1 MSASEATYAHDE
13 RSPSTVVD
21 IPSFIAYLKQ
31 ERDEIVIP
39 LRDGKN
45 DTGCSKDS
53 EEFQKVQT
61 ARSNRLK
68 DHLDMLK
75 TPHVNHKVLT
85 KEAAL
90 ANTLEIICTAP
101 VFKDTDCRIAAQELQ
116 QRYAR
121 EYFGAGEAVTL
132 GPSKGEPKC
141 RKYFHNGLTPGKT
154 WRKTETDP
162 ASHQAVKAGAHGLTQ
177 GGIYGHPLSG
187 AYSVTLRF
195 SKSKLNHDDGTKILY
210 GTRGGR
216 KARDPTSLPAPNR
229 ETLSLRASIRTM
241 IPVRVLRF
249 TPAGG
254 KRGQYGPAEGWRY
267 DGLYKVT
274 AVETAANKHGGLF
287 EQFTLERLPLEDNKG
302 WSLADCYRGEKSSE
316 EDARKQTKEE
326 LETDKEV
333 ADAQAERQ
341 FFNITV
347 NQAGGESGH
356 AQSAPSDVPAETTEQ
371 ESDQGSEEGYE
382 ESDSD
387 ESADDAGDH

>member
-1 MSASEATYAHDE
+1 MSASEATYAHGK
-13 RSPSTVVD
+13 RWPSTVVD
-21 IPSFIAYLKQ
+21 IPSFVAYLKQ

-45 DTGCSKDS
+45 DTGSSKDS
-53 EEFQKVQT
+53 EEFGKVQT
-61 ARSNRLK
+61 ARWNRLK

-75 TPHVNHKVLT
+75 QSHVNAELLEG
-85 KEAAL
+85 EAAL
-90 ANTLEIICTAP
+90 ANTLEIICTDP
-101 VFKDTDCRIAAQELQ
+101 VFDGTDCGEAAQKLQ
-116 QRYAR
+116 QRYAQPDL
-121 EYFGAGEAVTL
+121 GTHKTVTI
-132 GPSKGEPKC
+132 GPSKGKPNC

-162 ASHQAVKAGAHGLTQ
+162 ASHQALKAGAHGLPQ

-187 AYSVTLRF
+187 AYFVTLRF

-216 KARDPTSLPAPNR
+216 KARDPASLPAPNR

-249 TPAGG
+249 TSAGG

-316 EDARKQTKEE
+316 EDARKQTKEK
-326 LETDKEV
+326 LEADKEV
-333 ADAQAERQ
+333 ADARAERQ
-341 FFNITV
+341 FFKITV
-347 NQAGGESGH
+347 NQADGESGH

-371 ESDQGSEEGYE
+371 ESDQESEEGYE

-387 ESADDAGDH
+387 ESADDEGDH